1 MNLNFQIMEM
11 FQQFFKNPRI
21 RGKSSVFQS
30 VSTEM
35 EANFVLSQKGTNL
48 LKDDEKYLYNKYK
61 ENKNNLACLSVCL
74 FVSNKRQDG

>member
-21 RGKSSVFQS
+21 RGKSSVFQPL
-30 VSTEM
+30 STEM

-48 LKDDEKYLYNKYK
+48 LKDDENHLYNKYK
-61 ENKNNLACLSVCL
+61 ENKN
-74 FVSNKRQDG
+74 KT